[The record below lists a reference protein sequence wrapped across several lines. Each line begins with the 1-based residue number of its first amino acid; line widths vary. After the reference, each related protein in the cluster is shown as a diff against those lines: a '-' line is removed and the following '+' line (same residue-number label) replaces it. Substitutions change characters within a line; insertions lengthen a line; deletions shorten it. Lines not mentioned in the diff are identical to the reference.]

1 MSKIALT
8 SNASGTGIF
17 TIASPNSNTD
27 RTLSLPDET
36 GTVLTSG
43 TPVLAQK
50 GTPAFSAYQSS
61 AQTISTGV
69 TTKLQFQAEEF
80 DTANCF
86 DNSTNY
92 RFTPN
97 VAGYYQVSGGLQ
109 LATSACVLTMYFYK
123 NGSAYKQFLSTNSAN
138 VSGGYGSALVY
149 LNGTTDY
156 VELYA
161 NLSTGQALNAQSY
174 YVYFQGAM
182 VRAE

>member
-1 MSKIALT
+1 MIGSGAVTQAKL
-8 SNASGTGIF
+8 ASGVAGTG
-17 TIASPNSNTD
+17 
-27 RTLSLPDET
+27 
-36 GTVLTSG
+36 
-43 TPVLAQK
+43 
-50 GTPAFSAYQSS
+50 PAFSAYQTSGS
-61 AQTISTGV
+61 AQTISAGV
-69 TTKLQFQAEEF
+69 NTKLQFQTKEF

-86 DNSTNY
+86 DNVTNY

-109 LATSACVLTMYFYK
+109 LGTSACVLTMYFYK

-161 NLSTGQALNAQSY
+161 NLSTGQILNAQSY

-182 VRAE
+182 VRAA